1 MAESLE
7 SIPMGKPTTKFF
19 WWSYIVCAAIMSAFT
34 IFALL
39 RPDVFAAGGY
49 SGPAHWRE
57 DSPAGIRFSGDSYRY
72 ISGGEQLAAGRGT
85 AGLTRS
91 YIGYIAIVALS
102 IKSGLGL
109 NGVVLAQVL
118 AGLLGL
124 YVLMRIAWHG
134 SGWRLALLCGGI
146 YAGNPEFAFWHCF
159 IMTESLYINAVC
171 VAMFLCLWA
180 RQHAKTPAL
189 AAASET
195 ARPWRQAPAF
205 AGVLA
210 LLFLMALIRPNG
222 WILPPIALLFW
233 LFSATW
239 PLRVRLLAAVGV
251 CLVFVI
257 IALSGS
263 NFRKRIEQEGPFS
276 KLYSG
281 EVAWQEDLWR
291 VAMPDQGQYDATLG
305 GAIQYVV
312 RHPLACGWLAL
323 KRVGVLFLRVRPGY
337 SLAHNAL
344 LIAIYLPLLLLA
356 GAGAGM
362 SWKEAASQLAIMI
375 ILGHALIVALTF
387 NDNDGRFTLYF
398 TPQLGF
404 LAAVPLLAL
413 WRQAEKRLRA
423 KRLVLP
429 QAD

>member
-1 MAESLE
+1 MD
-7 SIPMGKPTTKFF
+7 KTPTKLF

-34 IFALL
+34 AFALL

-57 DSPAGIRFSGDSYRY
+57 DTPPGIRFSGDSYRY
-72 ISGGEQLAAGRGT
+72 IAGGEQLAAGRGT
-85 AGLTRS
+85 AGLARS

-109 NGVVLAQVL
+109 SGVVLAQWL

-134 SGWRLALLCGGI
+134 GGWPLALLCGGI
-146 YAGNPEFAFWHCF
+146 YAGNPEFAFWHSF

-180 RQHAKTPAL
+180 QQRAQAVQPTAN
-189 AAASET
+189 AAP
-195 ARPWRQAPAF
+195 ARPWRQTLAYG
-205 AGVLA
+205 GVLA

-233 LFSATW
+233 VLNAAW
-239 PLRVRLLAAVGV
+239 PWRRRLLAAGAV
-251 CLVFVI
+251 CLAFVV

-263 NFRKRIEQEGPFS
+263 NFRQRIEQEGPFAR
-276 KLYSG
+276 LYSG
-281 EVAWQEDLWR
+281 EVVWQEDLWR

-305 GAIQYVV
+305 DALKYVV

-413 WRQAEKRLRA
+413 WRQAAKRLRA
-423 KRLVLP
+423 KRVGSP